1 MPIFRINSLIN
12 WVGEANRLLP
22 KLHSKEL
29 TGLVVNPVLIP
40 FEIKPLILQFEVEL
54 RTKELVSDILDAYG
68 WETER
73 ELMIQM
79 QNDDDLEEE
88 VGEML
93 RENEEVMEEVTKLR
107 EAPEEEIQHF
117 YGVFDGSGL
126 EFFCPA
132 DYWESDDIQ
141 IRTGGHL
148 WWLQWCKNGGRNG
161 SSQPFS
167 AWMTPTDATWI
178 TSSEKSDGKVRSLEE
193 DKAHKEKTSTFIMWL
208 MNQKMPNTYP
218 CAEWL
223 WPWSQHMEYLARKAK
238 SDAIE
243 SGYSEGEEGYR
254 EQVNE
259 NYSGLMS
266 SYASSRQAMKGLLRV
281 DFDFY

>member
-12 WVGEANRLLP
+12 WVGESNRLLP

-40 FEIKPLILQFEVEL
+40 FEIKPLILQFEAEL

-107 EAPEEEIQHF
+107 EAP
-117 YGVFDGSGL
+117 
-126 EFFCPA
+126 
-132 DYWESDDIQ
+132 
-141 IRTGGHL
+141 
-148 WWLQWCKNGGRNG
+148 
-161 SSQPFS
+161 
-167 AWMTPTDATWI
+167 
-178 TSSEKSDGKVRSLEE
+178 
-193 DKAHKEKTSTFIMWL
+193 
-208 MNQKMPNTYP
+208 
-218 CAEWL
+218 
-223 WPWSQHMEYLARKAK
+223 
-238 SDAIE
+238 
-243 SGYSEGEEGYR
+243 
-254 EQVNE
+254 
-259 NYSGLMS
+259 
-266 SYASSRQAMKGLLRV
+266 
-281 DFDFY
+281 